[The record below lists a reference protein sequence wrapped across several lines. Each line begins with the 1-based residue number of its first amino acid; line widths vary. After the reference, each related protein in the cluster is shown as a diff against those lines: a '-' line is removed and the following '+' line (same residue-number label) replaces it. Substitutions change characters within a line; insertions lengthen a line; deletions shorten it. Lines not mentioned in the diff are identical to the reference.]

1 MRSNALH
8 HRSRLRRRT
17 ITECWGHNLHLPR
30 SLAANPSVRCSV
42 PKDSIPD
49 ELNCVLRIRTRSW
62 TDTVVDGHGRG
73 TVVDTG
79 TVAWHG
85 ALGTVVRARSWI
97 STVTVLDTHSRGHPH
112 GRTIAA

>member
-1 MRSNALH
+1 MLGQKPALAEIACCKPERALFRSEKLNSGRAE
-8 HRSRLRRRT
+8 LRVA
-17 ITECWGHNLHLPR
+17 HP
-30 SLAANPSVRCSV
+30 
-42 PKDSIPD
+42 
-49 ELNCVLRIRTRSW
+49 
-62 TDTVVDGHGRG
+62 DTVVDGHGRG

-97 STVTVLDTHSRGHPH
+97 STVTVLDTHSRGHRH